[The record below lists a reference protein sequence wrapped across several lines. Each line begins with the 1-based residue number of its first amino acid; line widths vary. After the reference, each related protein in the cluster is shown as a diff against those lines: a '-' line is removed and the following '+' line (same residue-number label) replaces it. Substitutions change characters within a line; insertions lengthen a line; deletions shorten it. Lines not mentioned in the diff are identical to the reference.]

1 MKQFGLTVTTLTNLE
16 SIKGLEHAVDNRF
29 RRLVNQARAEWDR
42 KIREKDP
49 SDASVSV
56 NIAPVPATPARP
68 GVRGSDF
75 VKSSRKTG
83 RPANISLPG
92 FAHGS

>member
-1 MKQFGLTVTTLTNLE
+1 MTGLTNLE
-16 SIKGLEHAVDNRF
+16 SIKGLEHAVESKF
-29 RRLVNQARAEWDR
+29 RRLVNHARAEWDR
-42 KIREKDP
+42 RIREKDP
-49 SDASVSV
+49 SDASVTV
-56 NIAPVPATPARP
+56 NVAPVPATPARQP
-68 GVRGSDF
+68 VRGSDF